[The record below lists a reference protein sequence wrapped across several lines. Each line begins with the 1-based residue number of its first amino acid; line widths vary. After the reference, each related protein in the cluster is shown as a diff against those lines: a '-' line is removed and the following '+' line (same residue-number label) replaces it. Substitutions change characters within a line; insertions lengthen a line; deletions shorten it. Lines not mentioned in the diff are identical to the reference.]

1 LVIISAGEI
10 VILETSAMHSKD
22 TLTPGTSQK
31 SELLL
36 NVKNLSR
43 KVKGNWIWENISFE
57 LSVGQRLGLSGT
69 SGSGK
74 SMLLRTLAG
83 LDVLEKGPSGEE
95 GSISFSGSSIAEW
108 KMPEYRTR
116 ICYVPQNPAF
126 PDETVEDSFKRVFM
140 LKANQNKFYNRDKI
154 LLWLEHLSLPDT
166 GKNNSD
172 KGDFTKLLNHPAR
185 ELSGGEAQVVAIF
198 RALQLDPQVLLLDEP
213 TASMDAELAGLMEV
227 LLEKWHKCSAEIFPA
242 PTDQQAQRA
251 WIWVSHNSEQLTRM
265 CGQTYNLDADDGK

>member
-1 LVIISAGEI
+1 
-10 VILETSAMHSKD
+10 MHSKD
-22 TLTPGTSQK
+22 TSSPGTSQK

-36 NVKNLSR
+36 YVKNISL
-43 KVKGNWIWENISFE
+43 KVSSNLIWENISFE
-57 LSVGQRLGLSGT
+57 LSAGQRLALSGT

-95 GSISFSGSSIAEW
+95 GSISFSGKSIIEW

-116 ICYVPQNPAF
+116 IGYVPQHQAF

-140 LKANQNKFYNRDKI
+140 LKANQNKFYDREKI
-154 LLWLEHLSLPDT
+154 LLWLEQLSLPET

-213 TASMDAELAGLMEV
+213 TSSMDAELARLIED

-242 PTDQQAQRA
+242 PPGQQAQRA
-251 WIWVSHNSEQLTRM
+251 WIWVSHNPEQLTRM
-265 CGQTYNLDADDGK
+265 CGQTFSLDKDDAK

>member
-1 LVIISAGEI
+1 
-10 VILETSAMHSKD
+10 MHSKD
-22 TLTPGTSQK
+22 TSSPGTSQK

-36 NVKNLSR
+36 HVKNLSR
-43 KVKGNWIWENISFE
+43 KVSGNWIWENISFK
-57 LSVGQRLGLSGT
+57 LSAGQRLALSGT

-95 GSISFSGSSIAEW
+95 GSISLSGKSMAEW

-116 ICYVPQNPAF
+116 IGYVPQHQAF
-126 PDETVEDSFKRVFM
+126 HDETVEDSFKRVFN
-140 LKANQNKFYNRDKI
+140 LKVNHNKFYDREKI
-154 LLWLEHLSLPDT
+154 LLWLEQLSLPDT

-213 TASMDAELAGLMEV
+213 TASMDAELARLMED
-227 LLEKWHKCSAEIFPA
+227 LLKKWHKCSAEIFPA
-242 PTDQQAQRA
+242 PTGQQAQRA
-251 WIWVSHNSEQLTRM
+251 WIWVSHNPEQLTRM
-265 CGQTYNLDADDGK
+265 CRQTYSLDADDGK

>member
-1 LVIISAGEI
+1 
-10 VILETSAMHSKD
+10 MHSKD
-22 TLTPGTSQK
+22 TSSPGTSQK

-43 KVKGNWIWENISFE
+43 KVSGNCIWENISFE
-57 LSVGQRLGLSGT
+57 LSAGQRLALSGT

-83 LDVLEKGPSGEE
+83 LDVIEKLPSGEE
-95 GSISFSGSSIAEW
+95 GSISFSGKSIAEW
-108 KMPEYRTR
+108 EMPEYRTR
-116 ICYVPQNPAF
+116 IGYVPQYQAF
-126 PDETVEDSFKRVFM
+126 TDETVEECFKRVFT
-140 LKANQNKFYNRDKI
+140 LKANQNKFYDREKI
-154 LLWLEHLSLPDT
+154 LLWLEQLSLPET

-172 KGDFTKLLNHPAR
+172 KDDFTELLNHHAR

-213 TASMDAELAGLMEV
+213 TSSMDAELARLIED

-242 PTDQQAQRA
+242 PPGQQAQRA
-251 WIWVSHNSEQLTRM
+251 WIWVSHNPDQLTRM
-265 CGQTYNLDADDGK
+265 CDQTYSLDAEDGK